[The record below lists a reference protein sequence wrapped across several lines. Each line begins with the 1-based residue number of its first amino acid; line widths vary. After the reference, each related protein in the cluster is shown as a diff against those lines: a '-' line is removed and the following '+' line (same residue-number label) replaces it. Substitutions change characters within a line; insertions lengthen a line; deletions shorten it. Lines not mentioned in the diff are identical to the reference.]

1 MYQCDVQK
9 KKETCEEILA
19 CEDLENVEGVHL
31 LLTRY
36 NTTQKIVWKFC
47 RSSDHATKS
56 TATLYC
62 TLDSECGLF
71 RSSWPVGSR
80 LDILAA
86 SIFAMLAA
94 YSGSCVPETALT
106 C

>member
-1 MYQCDVQK
+1 MCKQK
-9 KKETCEEILA
+9 RKHVKRSWHVKISRMSKVSICF
-19 CEDLENVEGVHL
+19 
-31 LLTRY
+31 TRC

-71 RSSWPVGSR
+71 RS
-80 LDILAA
+80 LLA
-86 SIFAMLAA
+86 
-94 YSGSCVPETALT
+94 
-106 C
+106 